1 MWRCEIEI
9 IPLMGNMI
17 ISQGILG
24 HYFRTTIIYVRSLKN
39 EDCMYIIHVH
49 VHVHVHIHIHIHA
62 YIHIHAH
69 AHAHTNTHTHTCI
82 HR

>member
-1 MWRCEIEI
+1 
-9 IPLMGNMI
+9 MGNMI

-39 EDCMYIIHVH
+39 VDCMYIIHVH
-49 VHVHVHIHIHIHA
+49 VHVHIHIHA

-69 AHAHTNTHTHTCI
+69 AHAHTHTHTCI